1 MIDEFKYGQT
11 WKIWPSPISSSLYST
26 FNEKVS
32 ILTNTITNIM
42 SNYVPNKVVTMDERN
57 PHLINDKIKY
67 LIQTE
72 KKIIQELSLKI
83 IIMMNSKN

>member
-1 MIDEFKYGQT
+1 
-11 WKIWPSPISSSLYST
+11 
-26 FNEKVS
+26 
-32 ILTNTITNIM
+32 M
-42 SNYVPNKVVTMDERN
+42 SNYFPNKVVTMDERN

>member
-1 MIDEFKYGQT
+1 MIDEFKYGKKK
-11 WKIWPSPISSSLYST
+11 KIWPSPISSSLYST

-32 ILTNTITNIM
+32 ILTNTITNFM

>member
-1 MIDEFKYGQT
+1 
-11 WKIWPSPISSSLYST
+11 
-26 FNEKVS
+26 
-32 ILTNTITNIM
+32 M
-42 SNYVPNKVVTMDERN
+42 SNYVPNKVVTMEERN